1 MNMNMMCWSQAPAPF
16 FNYSR
21 PGNVPFIDATVVHLI
36 VYTAVTYV
44 VCTAPLVAPKPLP
57 YHSPTFLQFTHLPEL
72 DQDLSH
78 PPYTYREP
86 ASKAI
91 RTTIKKSRA
100 VPYPHPASRPRK
112 ASA

>member
-21 PGNVPFIDATVVHLI
+21 P
-36 VYTAVTYV
+36 AVTYV

-57 YHSPTFLQFTHLPEL
+57 FHSPTFLQFTHLPDL

-100 VPYPHPASRPRK
+100 LPYPHPASRPRK